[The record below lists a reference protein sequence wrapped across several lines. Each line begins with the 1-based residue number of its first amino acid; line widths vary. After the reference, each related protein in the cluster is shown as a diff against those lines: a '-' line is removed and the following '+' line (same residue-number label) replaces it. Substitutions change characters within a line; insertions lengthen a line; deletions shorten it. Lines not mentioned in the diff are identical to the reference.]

1 MINEL
6 EIDSYVWVRGEP
18 WLNTTDLGILR
29 PIICIQIKQIYFNK
43 KERTWKVCCK
53 EWEYNLTDVIPFD
66 EPILKETI
74 DEPTKES

>member
-1 MINEL
+1 VINEL

-29 PIICIQIKQIYFNK
+29 PIICIQIKQIYYSYVDK
-43 KERTWKVCCK
+43 SWKVCCK
-53 EWEYNLTDVIPFD
+53 DYEYRLEDVIPFD
-66 EPILKETI
+66 EPILKEVL